1 MAFSWQV
8 EMSDETKPPSQEE
21 LLDMVNT
28 FSQHADNL
36 LKLLEVERH
45 QNKELNTENAGWLD
59 VYQRLQSENAALK
72 VEKLRLESR
81 IRELQGGN

>member
-1 MAFSWQV
+1 MRLPENAGNDIMAFSWQV

-45 QNKELNTENAGWLD
+45 QNK
-59 VYQRLQSENAALK
+59 
-72 VEKLRLESR
+72 
-81 IRELQGGN
+81 